1 VAPMF
6 ASLNA
11 WLGFP
16 ERIYCESEFTLQSLI
31 SYYNGKRPCFKSVH
45 RFVDRNTPLMDRIVF
60 DFDSD
65 LGWRIPYKEVK
76 KLQDFCK
83 EKEIDYR
90 VVCSGGKGFHFY
102 IMFKEE
108 PMTDL
113 SNSKVYSVQHSLKKY
128 FNLQSTDE
136 PLFAKKGLLIRIP
149 TTKHVA
155 LNKKTNLFEDNGNYC
170 RYLSPEDFEKGLDH
184 IEQLIKEPGEMP
196 PHSTTTRTLDEIVQL
211 TPEYKFRDKKDGS
224 LNIDLNPGGVLTPTL
239 ESIGLPCLKEV
250 AKSSDPCYADRLE
263 LASWLKLQGYRD
275 MAITA
280 FFRECKWQNF
290 NVGKTMTILTSIKP
304 RFPKCSYLRER
315 YPKCESC
322 SFKK

>member
-1 VAPMF
+1 MF
-6 ASLNA
+6 ASLNC

-16 ERIYCESEFTLQSLI
+16 NRLYCESTYSLE
-31 SYYNGKRPCFKSVH
+31 SLVNYYNGKRPCFRTVH
-45 RFVDRNTPLMDRIVF
+45 RFVDRNTPLMDRLVF

-76 KLQDFCK
+76 KLYDFCN
-83 EKEIDYR
+83 EKNIDNR

-108 PMTDL
+108 PVTDL

-136 PLFAKKGLLIRIP
+136 PLFGKKNLLIRIP
-149 TTKHVA
+149 TTKHISED
-155 LNKKTNLFEDNGNYC
+155 KKSGQFVDNGNYC
-170 RYLSPEDFEKGLDH
+170 RYLPPADFEKGLEH

-196 PHSTTTRTLDEIVQL
+196 PSSPTSKTLDEIVNL
-211 TPEYKFRDKKDGS
+211 IPDYKFRDKRDGN
-224 LNIDLNPGGVLTPTL
+224 LNIDLNPGGVLVPTI
-239 ESIGLPCLKEV
+239 ESIGLPCLKEMV
-250 AKSSDPCYADRLE
+250 KQLDPIYSDRLE

-275 MAITA
+275 MAIAA
-280 FFRECKWQNF
+280 FMRNCKWQNF
-290 NVGKTMTILTSIKP
+290 NVGKTMTILASIKP

-315 YPKCESC
+315 YPSCNGC
-322 SFKK
+322 SFKR